1 MFVVRV
7 DKVREVLLE
16 TPTPMFRRYLDF
28 TTHRSAGATL
38 AVAVALILL
47 ALAPFAAALE
57 IHHELAAADHD
68 GHQHSDSDLCQWV
81 QHHTSSS
88 LVTDAPAVHAFIA
101 PAQHQQLG
109 PSTLLSSH
117 LSSTGLSRAP
127 PLS

>member
-7 DKVREVLLE
+7 DKVQGVLLE
-16 TPTPMFRRYLDF
+16 TPTPMFRRYLDL
-28 TTHRSAGATL
+28 TTHRVAGATL

-57 IHHELAAADHD
+57 VHHELAAADHD
-68 GHQHSDSDLCQWV
+68 GHRHSDSDLCQWV

-101 PAQHQQLG
+101 PAQHQQAG
-109 PSTLLSSH
+109 PSTPLSSQ